1 VTNDVQTAIK
11 EYAAGKVNSATTP
24 AAMFT
29 RSSAS
34 RASTSRTWPTTS
46 TRLLNHLRKMKPA
59 TSKGT
64 YFKKAII
71 KGSMTPAVQ
80 LEVH

>member
-1 VTNDVQTAIK
+1 MEFRNDTGGNIHSVV
-11 EYAAGKVNSATTP
+11 GKQSFDKQRLADNIN
-24 AAMFT
+24 AM
-29 RSSAS
+29 
-34 RASTSRTWPTTS
+34 
-46 TRLLNHLRKMKPA
+46 LNHLRKIKPA